1 MVNIAH
7 AVRKKGGKPR
17 MLYLPLG
24 EIQLYDKFFSDRVY
38 EVCGGGY
45 DFVVL
50 VETRILLQ
58 WVLRLEEVDV
68 VMWHDKNTR
77 LESKTALRNLPY

>member
-1 MVNIAH
+1 MISSFRIGFTRYV
-7 AVRKKGGKPR
+7 
-17 MLYLPLG
+17 
-24 EIQLYDKFFSDRVY
+24 
-38 EVCGGGY
+38 GGGY